1 VSVAYRTGKALR
13 RTVVQAVPTIF
24 GIIVLCFLL
33 LQLMPG
39 DVADVLAGESGSAT
53 EETLAAIRSRAGL
66 DDPLL
71 VQLGRYLWHVA
82 QFDFGQSTRF
92 GTPVSQLI
100 LERLPNTMVLMLTAL
115 GLALSLGIVT
125 GSVMAIHAGRW
136 PDRALQVVVLFFYST
151 PGFWVGL
158 MAIVLFSVHLGWL
171 PSGGSMTIGIS
182 PTGFDF
188 LLDRV
193 PYLVLPALAMAS
205 FFIAVYARLT
215 RAALLEVLRQDYI
228 RTAVAKGLSPFV
240 ILTRHAL
247 RNALIPVTT
256 VAGMHLGNL
265 LGGAVVV
272 ETVFSWPGMGRLAL
286 EAVTGRD
293 FNVLLGV
300 LLLSSM
306 LVIATNVA
314 VDLLH
319 AWIDP
324 RTEQS

>member
-1 VSVAYRTGKALR
+1 VSVAYRTGQALR
-13 RTVVQAVPTIF
+13 RTAVQAIPTIF

-39 DVADVLAGESGSAT
+39 DAADVLAGESGSAT
-53 EETLAAIRSRAGL
+53 VESLADIRQRAGL
-66 DDPLL
+66 DDPLP
-71 VQLGRYLWHVA
+71 VQLGRYLWNVA
-82 QFDFGQSTRF
+82 RFDFGQSTRF

-100 LERLPNTMVLMLTAL
+100 LERLPNTLVLMLTAL
-115 GLALSLGIVT
+115 GLALGLGIVT

-136 PDRALQVVVLFFYST
+136 PDRVLQVVVLFFYST
-151 PGFWVGL
+151 PGFWIGL

-182 PTGFDF
+182 PKGLDF
-188 LLDRV
+188 LWDRL

-228 RTAVAKGLSPFV
+228 RTALAKGLSPFA

-286 EAVTGRD
+286 EAVAGRD

-314 VDLLH
+314 VDLLQ

-324 RTEQS
+324 RSDPA

>member
-1 VSVAYRTGKALR
+1 MSVAYRTGKALR
-13 RTVVQAVPTIF
+13 RTMVQSVPTIL

-33 LQLMPG
+33 LQLLPG
-39 DVADVLAGESGSAT
+39 DAADVLAGESGSAT
-53 EETLAAIRSRAGL
+53 EESLAAIRSRAGL
-66 DDPLL
+66 DEPILT
-71 VQLGRYLWHVA
+71 QLGRYLWRLA
-82 QFDFGQSTRF
+82 QFDFGYSTRF

-100 LERLPNTMVLMLTAL
+100 LERLPNTLVLMLAAL
-115 GLALSLGIVT
+115 GLALGLGILA
-125 GSVMAIHAGRW
+125 GSVMAIYAGRW
-136 PDRALQVVVLFFYST
+136 PDRVLQVVVLFFYST

-182 PTGFDF
+182 PTGLDF
-188 LLDRV
+188 LRDRL

-215 RAALLEVLRQDYI
+215 RAAMLEVQRQDYI
-228 RTAVAKGLSPFV
+228 RTAVAKGLSPFT
-240 ILTRHAL
+240 IQLRHAL

-286 EAVTGRD
+286 EAVSGRD

-306 LVIATNVA
+306 LVIVTNVA

-324 RTEQS
+324 RIEQS

>member
-1 VSVAYRTGKALR
+1 MSIAFRTGVALR
-13 RTVVQAVPTIF
+13 RTAVQAVPTML

-39 DVADVLAGESGSAT
+39 DAADVLAGESGAAT
-53 EETLAAIRSRAGL
+53 EETLAEIRRRAGL
-66 DDPLL
+66 DEPLL
-71 VQLGRYLWHVA
+71 VQLGSYLWRVA
-82 QFDFGQSTRF
+82 HFDFGQSTRF
-92 GTPVSQLI
+92 GMPVSQLI
-100 LERLPNTMVLMLTAL
+100 LERLPNTLVLMLTAL
-115 GLALSLGIVT
+115 GLALGLGILT
-125 GSVMAIHAGRW
+125 GSVMAIRAGRW
-136 PDRALQVVVLFFYST
+136 PDRLLQLVVLFFYST
-151 PGFWVGL
+151 PGFWIGL
-158 MAIVLFSVHLGWL
+158 MAIVLFSVQLGWL
-171 PSGGSMTIGIS
+171 PSGGSMTIGAS
-182 PTGFDF
+182 PQG
-188 LLDRV
+188 LDVLWDRL
-193 PYLVLPALAMAS
+193 PYLVLPAFAMAS

-228 RTAVAKGLSPFV
+228 RTAVSKGLSPLT
-240 ILTRHAL
+240 ILRRHAL

-286 EAVTGRD
+286 EAVAGRD

-306 LVIATNVA
+306 LVIATNVG
-314 VDLLH
+314 VDLLQ

-324 RTEQS
+324 RSEPS

>member
-1 VSVAYRTGKALR
+1 MSVANRAGKALR
-13 RTVVQAVPTIF
+13 RTAVLSVPTIL

-39 DVADVLAGESGSAT
+39 DAADVLAGESGSAT
-53 EETLAAIRSRAGL
+53 EESLAAIRSRAGL
-66 DDPLL
+66 DEPILT
-71 VQLGRYLWHVA
+71 QLGRYLWRLA
-82 QFDFGQSTRF
+82 QFDFGYSTRF

-100 LERLPNTMVLMLTAL
+100 LERLPNTLVLMLAAL
-115 GLALSLGIVT
+115 GLALGLGT
-125 GSVMAIHAGRW
+125 LAGSVMAIYAGRW
-136 PDRALQVVVLFFYST
+136 PDRVLQVVVLFFYST

-158 MAIVLFSVHLGWL
+158 MAIVLFSVQLGWL

-182 PTGFDF
+182 PTGLDF
-188 LLDRV
+188 LRDRL

-215 RAALLEVLRQDYI
+215 RAAMLEVQRQDYI
-228 RTAVAKGLSPFV
+228 RTAVAKGLSPFTIQV
-240 ILTRHAL
+240 RHAL

-286 EAVTGRD
+286 EAVSGRD

-306 LVIATNVA
+306 LVIVTNVA

-324 RTEQS
+324 RIEQS

>member
-1 VSVAYRTGKALR
+1 MSVALRTGQALR
-13 RTVVQAVPTIF
+13 RTAIQAVPTML

-39 DVADVLAGESGSAT
+39 DVADVLAGESGAAT
-53 EETLAAIRSRAGL
+53 AESLEAIRSRAGL
-66 DDPLL
+66 DQPLL
-71 VQLGRYLWHVA
+71 VQLGQYLWNVA
-82 QFDFGQSTRF
+82 HFDFGQSTRF

-100 LERLPNTMVLMLTAL
+100 LERLPNTLVLMLTAL
-115 GLALSLGIVT
+115 GLALGLGILT
-125 GSVMAIHAGRW
+125 GSVMAVYAGRW
-136 PDRALQVVVLFFYST
+136 PDRVLQLVVLFFYST
-151 PGFWVGL
+151 PGFWIGL
-158 MAIVLFSVHLGWL
+158 MAIVLFSVQLGWL
-171 PSGGSMTIGIS
+171 PSGGSQTIGAEL
-182 PTGFDF
+182 TGLAA
-188 LLDRV
+188 LLDRL

-215 RAALLEVLRQDYI
+215 RAALLEVLRQDYL
-228 RTAVAKGLSPFV
+228 RTAVAKGLPPFV
-240 ILTRHAL
+240 IYTRHAL

-286 EAVTGRD
+286 EAVAGRD

-300 LLLSSM
+300 LLLSSF
-306 LVIATNVA
+306 LVIVTNVA

-319 AWIDP
+319 AWLDP
-324 RTEQS
+324 RTEAS